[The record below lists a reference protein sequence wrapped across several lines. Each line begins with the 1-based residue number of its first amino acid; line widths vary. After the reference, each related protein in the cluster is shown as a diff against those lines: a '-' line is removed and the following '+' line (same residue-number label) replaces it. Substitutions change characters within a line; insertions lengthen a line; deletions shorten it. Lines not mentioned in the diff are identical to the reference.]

1 MSCSRCDTL
10 LWNATHQI
18 FAERTVARPRAGNK
32 FQHLYSED
40 FLHTS
45 GLAALK
51 GPYFGLEVERGGLP
65 IIQELNQIETP
76 TMSGIH
82 ISIIS
87 AEISKL
93 NLP

>member
-1 MSCSRCDTL
+1 MEGPPHKGFSSINRFKDSK
-10 LWNATHQI
+10 
-18 FAERTVARPRAGNK
+18 PRICWALE
-32 FQHLYSED
+32 HLYSENS
-40 FLHTS
+40 LYTS

-51 GPYFGLEVERGGLP
+51 GQNFGLEAERGGLP

-82 ISIIS
+82 IWVIS

-93 NLP
+93 NLRV